1 MKIHSGFTFVEL
13 MVVITIV
20 AMLLGLGVPSYRY
33 VTNSSR
39 ISAEVN
45 GLLGDLQF
53 ARSEAL
59 KEGGTVTV
67 CPPDTTGLV
76 CGNSSTWDQGW
87 IVTSPNVTPGLLRV
101 QKPFATTKDSFVG
114 ALGLTSISFDRNGF
128 ASAQPVEATGAPI
141 VVKLTTTPNNAN
153 WQRCVE
159 TLVGGAIATEK
170 YNQGNCK

>member
-1 MKIHSGFTFVEL
+1 MKNHSGLTLVEL
-13 MVVITIV
+13 LVVITIV
-20 AMLLGLGVPSYRY
+20 AMLLGFGVPSYRY
-33 VTNSSR
+33 ITNSSR

-67 CPPDTTGLV
+67 CPPDTTGKV

-87 IVTSPNVTPGLLRV
+87 IVTSLNIGVLRV
-101 QKPFATTKDSFVG
+101 QKPFATSKDSFVG
-114 ALGLTSISFDRNGF
+114 TLGQTSISFDRNGF
-128 ASAQPVEATGAPI
+128 ASALPVQAVNHGI
-141 VVKLTTTPNNAN
+141 VIKLTTTPNNTN

-159 TLVGGAIATEK
+159 TLVGGAIATER
-170 YNQGNCK
+170 YNVGGCT